1 MRILISGAGGFIGR
15 HLISALPD
23 HHEVFGIVRNA
34 VRRPLPGARAH
45 LLEFD
50 LAHPLDMKELPGQI
64 DVIVHLAQ
72 ANVLFPEAAKE
83 LLAVNT
89 VSTQHLLDY
98 GRRAGAQ
105 RFILASTGDV
115 YGRRFELC
123 KESDTLRAA
132 TFYALTKQAA
142 ELLTQAYSG
151 YLQTCIL
158 RLFHPYGSDQS
169 NRLIP
174 NLADRLRRQ
183 ETVPVHKDDRPRL
196 TPIYIDDVVT
206 AIMRAMDS
214 SYCGIVN
221 VAGDRVVSIRELT
234 EEIGRALKSKS
245 SFEASGEESG
255 DMMGD
260 NALMKQVFGAWPM
273 ITLSEG
279 LSRTFNGKETT
290 A

>member
-1 MRILISGAGGFIGR
+1 M
-15 HLISALPD
+15 
-23 HHEVFGIVRNA
+23 RNA
-34 VRRPLPGARAH
+34 VQRPVPDARAH
-45 LLEFD
+45 LLELD
-50 LAHPLDMKELPGQI
+50 LAHPLDTRELPERI

-72 ANVLFPEAAKE
+72 ANVSFPEAAKE

-123 KESDTLRAA
+123 KESDTLRPA

-158 RLFHPYGSDQS
+158 RLFHPYGSGQS

-174 NLADRLRRQ
+174 NLVDRLRRQ
-183 ETVPVHKDDRPRL
+183 ETIRLNKDDRPRV

-206 AIMRAMDS
+206 AILRAMDS
-214 SYCGIVN
+214 SYSGIVN
-221 VAGDRVVSIRELT
+221 VAGDRVVSIRELA
-234 EEIGRALKSKS
+234 EEIGCALKSKS
-245 SFEASGEESG
+245 SFEESGEESG

-260 NALMKQVFGAWPM
+260 NGLMKQVFGAWPM

-279 LSRTFNGKETT
+279 LSRTFNGEETT

>member
-1 MRILISGAGGFIGR
+1 MRILISGASGFIGR
-15 HLISALPD
+15 HLQSALPD

-34 VRRPLPGARAH
+34 VRRPVPGAETH
-45 LLEFD
+45 LLELD
-50 LAHPLDMKELPGQI
+50 LAHPLDIKELPEQI

-89 VSTQHLLDY
+89 LSTQHLLDY

-169 NRLIP
+169 NRLVP
-174 NLADRLRRQ
+174 NLADRIRRQ
-183 ETVPVHKDDRPRL
+183 ETVRLHKDDRPRL

-206 AIMRAMDS
+206 AILRAMDS

-221 VAGDRVVSIRELT
+221 IAGDRVVSVRELT
-234 EEIGRALKSKS
+234 EEIGSALKSKS
-245 SFEASGEESG
+245 RFEESGEESG
-255 DMMGD
+255 DLMGD
-260 NALMKQVFGAWPM
+260 NALMKQVLGAWPM

-279 LSRTFNGKETT
+279 LSRTFTREETI

>member
-34 VRRPLPGARAH
+34 VRRPGPDARAH
-45 LLEFD
+45 FLELD
-50 LAHPLDMKELPGQI
+50 LAHPLDLRELPERI

-72 ANVLFPEAAKE
+72 TNVLFPKAAKE

-115 YGRRFELC
+115 YGRRFDLC
-123 KESDTLRAA
+123 KESDAPAAA

-169 NRLIP
+169 NRLVP
-174 NLADRLRRQ
+174 NLADRIRRH
-183 ETVPVHKDDRPRL
+183 ETVRVHKGDRPRL
-196 TPIYIDDVVT
+196 TPTYIDDVVT
-206 AIMRAMDS
+206 AIRRAMDS

-221 VAGDRVVSIRELT
+221 IAGDRVVSIRELA
-234 EEIGRALKSKS
+234 EEIGCALKSES
-245 SFEASGEESG
+245 TFEGSGEESG

-260 NALMKQVFGAWPM
+260 NGLMKQVLGSWPM